1 MLDPLDDPNSTTTSR
16 EDVDADLDKRRK
28 VRDYNEENWFYWLR
42 IVGAIVVT
50 ALTFALVIVYLWH
63 LVAPTEWRWVL
74 VDDLEKLERLS
85 ATVLAGVIATLSV
98 SYVFRR

>member
-50 ALTFALVIVYLWH
+50 ALTFALVIVYGSSTSRMGRIMCRARTTSSC
-63 LVAPTEWRWVL
+63 VA
-74 VDDLEKLERLS
+74 
-85 ATVLAGVIATLSV
+85 
-98 SYVFRR
+98 